1 MTRASA
7 KARASKAVSSIE
19 QALHAIRAG
28 RMVVVVDDEDR
39 ENEGDFVMAADKA
52 TAEDVNFMASEA
64 RGLICVSMPAG
75 RLDTLGLSLMAPV
88 NTARYSTPF
97 TVSVDLLRGTTSGSS
112 AHDRALTIRALADSK
127 TKPEELARPGH
138 VFPLR
143 AADEG
148 VLRRPGHTEAALDL
162 VRLAGQKPAGLL
174 CEILATDGRMAN
186 GRELERLARRRKL
199 VLVTIRDLIRYRYLH
214 ERLIKRVASS
224 RLPTRFGNFR
234 VVVYESLVDG
244 HHHVALVKGSATGG
258 ARLVRVHS
266 QCLTGDVFGSQ
277 RCDCGE
283 QLEAALE
290 RIDREGAGAFLYMRQ
305 EGRGIG
311 LANKLR
317 AYELQDLGLDTVDA
331 NIKLGFA
338 PDLRDYGVAAQI
350 LRDLGYSK
358 IRLLTNNPNK
368 IEALRDYGIEV
379 ESREP
384 LEITPN
390 AANERYLATKRER
403 LGHLLKR
410 PLPARAH
417 GGRGN
422 GKRGLRP

>member
-1 MTRASA
+1 MKRSFADIESA
-7 KARASKAVSSIE
+7 LR
-19 QALHAIRAG
+19 AIRAG
-28 RMVVVVDDEDR
+28 KMVVVVDDEDR
-39 ENEGDFVMAADKA
+39 ENEGDFVMAAEKA

-64 RGLICVSMPAG
+64 RGLICVSLPAA
-75 RLDTLGLSLMAPV
+75 RLEALGLSLMAPV
-88 NTARYSTPF
+88 NTARFSTPF
-97 TVSVDLLRGTTSGSS
+97 TVSVDLLNGTTSGSS
-112 AHDRALTIRALADSK
+112 AHDRALTIRALADRK

-143 AADEG
+143 ALDEG

-162 VRLAGQKPAGLL
+162 VRLAGLSPAGLL
-174 CEILATDGRMAN
+174 CEILAPDGRMAN
-186 GRELERLARRRKL
+186 GPELSRLARRHRLKL
-199 VLVTIRDLIRYRYLH
+199 VSIQDLIRYRYRN

-224 RLPTRFGNFR
+224 RLPTRYGTFR
-234 VVVYESLVDG
+234 VVVYESEVDG

-258 ARLVRVHS
+258 PRLVRVHS
-266 QCLTGDVFGSQ
+266 QCLTGDVFGSR

-331 NIKLGFA
+331 NLKLGFK

-350 LRDLGYSK
+350 LRDLGYTK
-358 IRLLTNNPNK
+358 VRLLTNNPRK
-368 IEALRDYGIEV
+368 IEALREYGV
-379 ESREP
+379 DVTAREP
-384 LEITPN
+384 LEIPPN
-390 AANERYLATKRER
+390 AVNARYLATKRER
-403 LGHLLKR
+403 LGHLLER
-410 PLPARAH
+410 TAT
-417 GGRGN
+417 
-422 GKRGLRP
+422 GKRGISA